1 MENVFSG
8 GGVPALSYASASD
21 GEHEK
26 PHPSKNS
33 NVSEVEHP
41 GAEGTQ
47 AEGDEVGDSSVV
59 QKPIEPVRQ
68 ATTRDKAK
76 ANENRNGSRVAVQ
89 NVDAQA
95 EDEQRHDA
103 DEENVSNGLWKT
115 SSKTEKGSGIRDQLE
130 PEGVARER
138 NAPRVAK
145 SGDGDSLRRVIAA
158 RGTEKDA
165 EKDQQSSVLR
175 SHPASLRRP
184 LARQNTYALKSRS
197 IPACDERL
205 PRRSSHV
212 AL

>member
-1 MENVFSG
+1 MPLPRTESTRS
-8 GGVPALSYASASD
+8 PT
-21 GEHEK
+21 
-26 PHPSKNS
+26 SKNG

-47 AEGDEVGDSSVV
+47 AEGDEVGDSPAM
-59 QKPIEPVRQ
+59 QKPIEPVPQ
-68 ATTRDKAK
+68 ATTRDKTK
-76 ANENRNGSRVAVQ
+76 ANENRNGSRVGVQ

-130 PEGVARER
+130 PEGVARQR
-138 NAPRVAK
+138 NAPCVAE
-145 SGDGDSLRRVIAA
+145 SRDGDSLRRMIAA

-175 SHPASLRRP
+175 SHPAPLHRP
-184 LARQNTYALKSRS
+184 A
-197 IPACDERL
+197 
-205 PRRSSHV
+205 V
-212 AL
+212 AKTHMP

>member
-8 GGVPALSYASASD
+8 GGVPALLYASASD

-47 AEGDEVGDSSVV
+47 AEGDEVGDSSAV
-59 QKPIEPVRQ
+59 QKPIEPVPQ

-76 ANENRNGSRVAVQ
+76 ANENRNGSRVGVQ

-138 NAPRVAK
+138 NAPCVVK
-145 SGDGDSLRRVIAA
+145 SRYGDSLRSVIAA
-158 RGTEKDA
+158 RGTEKDP

-175 SHPASLRRP
+175 SHPAPLRLP
-184 LARQNTYALKSRS
+184 VVRQNAYAVKSRI

-205 PRRSSHV
+205 PRRSIHV